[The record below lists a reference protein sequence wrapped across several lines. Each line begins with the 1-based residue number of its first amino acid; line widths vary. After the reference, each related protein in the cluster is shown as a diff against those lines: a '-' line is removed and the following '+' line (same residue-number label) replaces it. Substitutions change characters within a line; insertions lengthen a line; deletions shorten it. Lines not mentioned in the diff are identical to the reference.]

1 MSQQVKITARELIRR
16 SLILIGALGQG
27 ENPTDQEADD
37 ALKTLNEIVDKW
49 NVEALMITSNK
60 YIKFNLTN
68 KKIYTIGAG
77 GDIPELRPPSGLLGA
92 YYNMPN
98 TSGGVISVPVQV
110 ITENQY
116 NSITLKDLQVN
127 IPSQVF
133 YRNSYP
139 LAEIYVYPISNE
151 GELVLNVSN
160 QFLAF
165 NNLDDIID
173 LPSGYVKALRYN
185 LAVELST
192 EYGRQLSEKIEAM
205 AVGAKSFIKTTNGA
219 QKQRISVV
227 DTALRSRGGGYNIY
241 TGE

>member
-98 TSGGVISVPVQV
+98 TSGVISVPVQV

-133 YRNSYP
+133 YRNSSP

-151 GELVLNVSN
+151 GKLVLNVSN